1 MKNILR
7 QILKYV
13 VYFAVS
19 FVLCFLFFHK
29 DGIWSVLGYVLA
41 MTLVTA
47 VYDLIVVLKKNK
59 KSE

>member
-1 MKNILR
+1 MKKILR
-7 QILKYV
+7 LILKYV
-13 VYFAVS
+13 IYFVIS

-41 MTLVTA
+41 MTLATA

>member
-1 MKNILR
+1 MKKILR
-7 QILKYV
+7 MILKYII
-13 VYFAVS
+13 YFAIG
-19 FVLCFLFFHK
+19 FVLCFLFFRK

-47 VYDLIVVLKKNK
+47 ICDLIVVLKKNK